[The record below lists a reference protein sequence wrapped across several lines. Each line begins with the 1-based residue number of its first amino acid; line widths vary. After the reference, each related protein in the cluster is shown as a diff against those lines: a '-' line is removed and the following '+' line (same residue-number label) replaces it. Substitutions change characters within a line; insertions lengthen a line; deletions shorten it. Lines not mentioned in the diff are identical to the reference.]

1 MSGSRE
7 ASLAWL
13 AKARIDLSYSVA
25 LAAEESLPTW
35 GACFHA
41 QQAAEKAFKALL
53 VDAGVDPPRT
63 HNLVTW
69 PGCSRNG
76 PTYLPTTRRLPP
88 SAGGRSKVDIQRTL
102 TIRRHRT
109 PNGRWEQPGTFST
122 THPGGWGRSPRW
134 CRGDPRL
141 CHTLPSLWRT

>member
-63 HNLVTW
+63 HNLVTLAGLL
-69 PGCSRNG
+69 PERAHVSADDPTLAALSRWAIQGRYPANLDD
-76 PTYLPTTRRLPP
+76 PTP
-88 SAGGRSKVDIQRTL
+88 SDTEWAMGAARDVFDDAS
-102 TIRRHRT
+102 
-109 PNGRWEQPGTFST
+109 RWLGAEP
-122 THPGGWGRSPRW
+122 
-134 CRGDPRL
+134 
-141 CHTLPSLWRT
+141 